1 MKKQTIL
8 SMTFGI
14 TLCLGLALLATTATY
29 AQKKKGDK
37 AQVID
42 AKQTGPMTPA
52 KPNPNAVMLKCEPYN
67 HSDVTAEVNVTN
79 NTGAKIP
86 AGTVIFWKTNK
97 GANGNFSVP
106 GGGMAPNAVLMGH
119 GGDWQDNGPCTAFY
133 KK

>member
-1 MKKQTIL
+1 MKKQNIL
-8 SMTFGI
+8 
-14 TLCLGLALLATTATY
+14 TLMFGLALCAGLAILPMTTTF
-29 AQKKKGDK
+29 AQKKKGER

-52 KPNPNAVMLKCEPYN
+52 KPNPNAVPLKCEPYN

-79 NTGAKIP
+79 NTGQKIP
-86 AGTVIFWKTNK
+86 AGTVIFWKTSK
-97 GANGNFSVP
+97 GANGQFNVP

-119 GGDWQDNGPCTAFY
+119 GGDWQDNGPCTAYY